1 MLKEIVAN
9 NRCTFQEKFD
19 HWEDAIRSSYEPL
32 LKEKI
37 VEDVYVNAVIDCVN
51 KYGPYIV
58 IVPGIAMP
66 HSTEGAAGCNGTA
79 VSFMKVEESVDFDPE
94 DPDKKAQL
102 FFSLA
107 SVDHEKHIENIQQLM
122 DTLMNEEIV
131 DALLKV
137 KNFEDL
143 KNVAETYEA

>member
-79 VSFMKVEESVDFDPE
+79 VSFMKVDESVDFDPE

-107 SVDHEKHIENIQQLM
+107 AVDHEKHIENIQQLM

>member
-9 NRCTFQEKFD
+9 NRCTFHKRFD
-19 HWEDAIRSSYEPL
+19 HWEEAIQASYEPL
-32 LKEKI
+32 LKEQV
-37 VEDVYVNAVIDCVN
+37 VEDVYVQAVIDCVN
-51 KYGPYIV
+51 KFGPYIV
-58 IVPGIAMP
+58 IVPDIAMP
-66 HSTEGAAGCNGTA
+66 HSTEGAKGCNGTA
-79 VSFMKVEESVDFDPE
+79 VSFMKVEEAVDFDPE
-94 DPDKKAQL
+94 DLEKKARL

-107 SVDHEKHIENIQQLM
+107 AVDHEKHIENIQQLM

-131 DALLKV
+131 EALLKV

>member
-107 SVDHEKHIENIQQLM
+107 AVDHEKHIENIQQLM

>member
-107 SVDHEKHIENIQQLM
+107 AVDHEKHIENIQQLM

-131 DALLKV
+131 DALSKV